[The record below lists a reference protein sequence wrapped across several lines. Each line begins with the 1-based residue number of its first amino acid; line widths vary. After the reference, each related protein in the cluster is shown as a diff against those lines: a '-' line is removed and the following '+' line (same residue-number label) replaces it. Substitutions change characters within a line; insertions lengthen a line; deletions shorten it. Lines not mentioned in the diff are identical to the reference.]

1 MNFTALF
8 MRVSDCMTT
17 MTMMRTIV
25 YPRAL
30 ARGFSRSPSDKM
42 QKAKP
47 FRIWLFV
54 YQTDPFLFTIITN
67 GYY

>member
-8 MRVSDCMTT
+8 MMVSDCMTT
-17 MTMMRTIV
+17 MTVMRTIV
-25 YPRAL
+25 YPWAK
-30 ARGFSRSPSDKM
+30 ARGFSRLPSDKM

-54 YQTDPFLFTIITN
+54 YQTSIFENALRLKRIN
-67 GYY
+67 